1 MLHRGKWRHN
11 YPCTQLCAHNSD
23 RTEHVSLLTVLPRA
37 LSSVPAFLA
46 ARKNVSFH
54 RLLSNFS
61 GLDLVLICTV
71 SEVHMLLLEQLGE
84 GLGGGFFCCLGL
96 LLVLFIILH
105 SLGFGY
111 LKFCCKLPLLF
122 LVANKKENLNV
133 NQKHHRQC
141 LACLTPCMVCLKG
154 GREWL
159 HCNYQTLASFVFCFP
174 QLLKCNF

>member
-1 MLHRGKWRHN
+1 MLHRGKWRHS

-84 GLGGGFFCCLGL
+84 GLGGGFF
-96 LLVLFIILH
+96 
-105 SLGFGY
+105 
-111 LKFCCKLPLLF
+111 LLF
-122 LVANKKENLNV
+122 RFAVGFIYNFTLL
-133 NQKHHRQC
+133 R
-141 LACLTPCMVCLKG
+141 L
-154 GREWL
+154 WL
-159 HCNYQTLASFVFCFP
+159 FKI
-174 QLLKCNF
+174 LL